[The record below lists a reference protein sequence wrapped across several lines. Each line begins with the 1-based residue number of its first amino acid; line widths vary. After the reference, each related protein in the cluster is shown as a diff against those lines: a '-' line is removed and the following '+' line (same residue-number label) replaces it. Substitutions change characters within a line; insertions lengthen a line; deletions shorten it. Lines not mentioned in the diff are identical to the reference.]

1 MVREVVEEDVFVVVL
16 RPHADRDEEATRR
29 NIICDLWCTLMVCEL
44 FFFFFLVPTR
54 VGSRRRVQNVQ
65 RERERERERESKE
78 RISLR
83 ISHITRSTVTV
94 GRLFPFLIS
103 FLHAI
108 KIICNVTR
116 RYTTARALLLFNTTL
131 LLLLL
136 IIITA
141 TTTS

>member
-65 RERERERERESKE
+65 RKQRERERERAKSESLFA
-78 RISLR
+78 SLT
-83 ISHITRSTVTV
+83 SHV
-94 GRLFPFLIS
+94 
-103 FLHAI
+103 
-108 KIICNVTR
+108 
-116 RYTTARALLLFNTTL
+116 ALLQ
-131 LLLLL
+131 
-136 IIITA
+136 
-141 TTTS
+141 

>member
-29 NIICDLWCTLMVCEL
+29 NIICDLCVNF
-44 FFFFFLVPTR
+44 FFFFFLVPTLAR
-54 VGSRRRVQNVQ
+54 ALVVASKTCRDERESW
-65 RERERERERESKE
+65 RERERE

-103 FLHAI
+103 FPHAI
-108 KIICNVTR
+108 KIIIRNVVTR
-116 RYTTARALLLFNTTL
+116 RYTTARALLYF
-131 LLLLL
+131 L
-136 IIITA
+136 IPRCCCCYC
-141 TTTS
+141 